1 MAIFPSMLITHQ
13 GQTLYNKAQ
22 AGVPIN
28 FTKIKIGSGRLSDGQ
43 DQTILAGLIDYKFDV
58 SISSITQNTQLQI
71 AVISGRINNE
81 NITTGTY
88 ICELGLFADDPDAG
102 EILYAYTNAAD
113 QGDYYAP
120 AERGPFTWAYQI
132 NAAVGNA
139 ANVTATLVSNSTFDY
154 AVDVSSTFTVITGIN
169 QQEVNESIDKL
180 INKSILALEESTGY
194 GVISGLTVS
203 AQPTPDMTVNVATG
217 IVHMPNGMR
226 LTPMANSNLIVEEA
240 DVNNPRVDIIYVKND
255 NLIGYLAG
263 TPASSPT
270 APDTPS
276 DAFLLARINVGANV
290 TAITNDAI
298 VDMRKMKVTT
308 EELKNITSFS
318 LIKTNY
324 TATTNGISTIPIGHS
339 LLNPIE
345 DDLRVI
351 YLNEILVE
359 GVNYNVQ
366 SNNLNIELID
376 WELDLGDKIY
386 FELLKKSTTPVTQSD
401 GTLIQEGTISKVKLT
416 QGLQDEISGKASE
429 SNLNDHVATKATQN
443 QLGHVMPDGITTT
456 TNSNGVLTAR
466 PLGATLYLYNNAWGG
481 F

>member
-1 MAIFPSMLITHQ
+1 MPEITPRL
-13 GQTLYNKAQ
+13 GLEKPLGNETVSRAAYNK
-22 AGVPIN
+22 N
-28 FTKIKIGSGRLSDGQ
+28 LD
-43 DQTILAGLIDYKFDV
+43 
-58 SISSITQNTQLQI
+58 
-71 AVISGRINNE
+71 
-81 NITTGTY
+81 
-88 ICELGLFADDPDAG
+88 
-102 EILYAYTNAAD
+102 
-113 QGDYYAP
+113 
-120 AERGPFTWAYQI
+120 
-132 NAAVGNA
+132 
-139 ANVTATLVSNSTFDY
+139 TLEKKT
-154 AVDVSSTFTVITGIN
+154 
-169 QQEVNESIDKL
+169 
-180 INKSILALEESTGY
+180 
-194 GVISGLTVS
+194 
-203 AQPTPDMTVNVATG
+203 
-217 IVHMPNGMR
+217 
-226 LTPMANSNLIVEEA
+226 
-240 DVNNPRVDIIYVKND
+240 
-255 NLIGYLAG
+255 
-263 TPASSPT
+263 
-270 APDTPS
+270 
-276 DAFLLARINVGANV
+276 
-290 TAITNDAI
+290 
-298 VDMRKMKVTT
+298 VTT